1 MAREKAKKIEC
12 CEDAMSL
19 PEEMEVA
26 VRQRG
31 GLEGLK
37 SHVPDRKSLAS
48 EAELFHALSD
58 PIRLQIL
65 HALLLTDLCPCL
77 LKEITGLSNSK
88 LSYHLSILEESR
100 LVASSPRKK
109 WRIYMLTEFGKS
121 WIKTRSN
128 PATEP
133 ADN

>member
-1 MAREKAKKIEC
+1 MATKRAKKKEC
-12 CEDAMSL
+12 CEDMLNL

-58 PIRLQIL
+58 PIRLQIM
-65 HALLLTDLCPCL
+65 HALFLTDLCPCL
-77 LKEITGLSNSK
+77 LREITGLSNSK
-88 LSYHLSILEESR
+88 LSYHLSILEEEG
-100 LVASSPRKK
+100 LIASSPRKK
-109 WRIYMLTEFGKS
+109 WRIYILTESGKS
-121 WIKTRSN
+121 WIETQAS
-128 PATEP
+128 T
-133 ADN
+133 